1 MMQLYR
7 CLLGEFKK
15 RKRSLF
21 LFLHLG
27 IPLILPGTLVM
38 YFLSRNDS
46 ISSEASY
53 IIFFELIGVGTPVII
68 SIICGMVADS
78 ENEAGYFQNMLGVIQ
93 SKTISFISQITMM
106 IFSYSAAM
114 FLTISIYTLALKF
127 LVGLEEVY
135 FTLYCLTGIIFTVA
149 SIFQYFF
156 YQVIGYKYGI
166 GICSICG
173 FGGVIIA
180 ALSLTAI
187 GDRVWGFLPWA
198 WANRFSEYLKN
209 FLKITDIK
217 LVNNSMLITGV
228 YYFFILTIGM
238 MILSIVWF
246 NHWAGRKTN
255 D

>member
-1 MMQLYR
+1 MQLYR

-21 LFLHLG
+21 LLLHLA
-27 IPLILPGTLVM
+27 IPFILSGTLAM
-38 YFLSRNDS
+38 YFLSRNDT

-53 IIFFELIGVGTPVII
+53 VIFFELIGVGTPVII

-78 ENEAGYFQNMLGVIQ
+78 ENEASHFRNMLGVIQ
-93 SKTISFISQITMM
+93 SKTISFISQTTMM
-106 IFSYSAAM
+106 IFSYSAAI
-114 FLTISIYTLALKF
+114 FLTILTYTLALKF
-127 LVGLEEVY
+127 LVGVNEVH
-135 FTLYCLTGIIFTVA
+135 FTLYYLTGIIFIGT
-149 SIFQYFF
+149 STFQYFF

-166 GICSICG
+166 GISSICG
-173 FGGVIIA
+173 FGGLIIA
-180 ALSLTAI
+180 ALSLTTI
-187 GDRVWGFLPWA
+187 GDKVWGFLPWA
-198 WANRFSEYLKN
+198 WANRFSEYLRN

-217 LVNNSMLITGV
+217 LVTNSMLITGV

-238 MILSIVWF
+238 IIMSIVWF